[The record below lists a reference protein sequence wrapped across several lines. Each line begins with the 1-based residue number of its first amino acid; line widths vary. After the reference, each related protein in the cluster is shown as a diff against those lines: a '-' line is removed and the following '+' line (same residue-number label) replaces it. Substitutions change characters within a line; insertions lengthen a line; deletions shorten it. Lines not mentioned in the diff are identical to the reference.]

1 MANINQRIL
10 DLLNEIEGN
19 GSFATSGADT
29 IIIPGLHIQGFG
41 EVSIPLLPS
50 QAKEIIQLAHKAPF
64 GMGSKTIIDTN
75 VRSAWEIDATQISFL
90 NKDWFGFL
98 TKITK
103 KVKEGLGIENS
114 EVIPSLYKFLI
125 YEEGDFFLP
134 HIDSEKEP
142 GMFGTLIIGLPS
154 VHSGGQLLIRFDG
167 REKCVDF
174 SIQAND
180 YKIPYAAFFADCEH
194 EIKKITSGYRACIV
208 YNLLQNI
215 DSPKIEGVH
224 ISRFIDPMTDLL
236 KLLSG
241 SIVNRPKVI
250 LLDHQ
255 YTPTNFSWS
264 ALKLHDKPRAEV
276 LVQAAAR
283 AGYFAELGL
292 LTHYMVGQLE
302 SNDYDYSYN
311 YRNKNRK
318 SDSES
323 SMGEVYEEYSCIEYW
338 MDRDIPSLGKIA
350 IDVTEILT
358 DIEIGKG
365 KPIEEEKE
373 RYTGNAGM
381 TLEYWYHYGAVI
393 LWPKN
398 RHIDVL
404 ATISISIKLKW
415 LEFYLENW
423 NDSKLNSKEYAIKL
437 IICMQEELML
447 EELEDSDF
455 SSVASVLS
463 KLRDVHLLEKC
474 SPMLATIFEKIQ
486 IKNWMTLFENYQPAA
501 LALSFDLA
509 VKRNDISVV
518 RHFLELLLSLN
529 EKTSSALGTFLEK
542 YIFKIP
548 LYLERINLP
557 KLQGTN
563 YNQKK
568 SGAGSKDVSIKILE
582 KVIALSQIQATN
594 ADWIDN
600 TFEVI
605 TRSMPREYV
614 NNVLLV
620 AIVNKQG
627 VLVEKLLQKCQEDL
641 ANRTA
646 EKPIPPSDWRR
657 DIPEVKRD
665 KKVWQILKPFL
676 ESPTQEIFEY
686 RENETYRNEMTNAIV
701 NVTVDLAMETIKK
714 GSPYTLKLTK
724 TQASYEMKLRHWKED
739 VALLKSLL
747 I

>member
-29 IIIPGLHIQGFG
+29 IIIPGLHIQGIG

-50 QAKEIIQLAHKAPF
+50 QAKEIIQLANKAPF

-75 VRSAWEIDATQISFL
+75 VRSAWEIDAGQISFL

-154 VHSGGQLLIRFDG
+154 AHTGGELLIRFDG
-167 REKCVDF
+167 RKKCVDF
-174 SIQAND
+174 SIQTND
-180 YKIPYAAFFADCEH
+180 YKMPYAAFFADCEH
-194 EIKKITSGYRACIV
+194 EIKQITSGFRACIV
-208 YNLLQNI
+208 YNLLQNVG
-215 DSPKIEGVH
+215 SQKIEGVH
-224 ISRFIDPMTDLL
+224 IDRYIGPMTDLL
-236 KLLSG
+236 KSLSD
-241 SIVNRPKVI
+241 SIINTPKVI

-255 YTPTNFSWS
+255 YTPANFSCS
-264 ALKLHDKPRAEV
+264 SLKHHDKPRAEV
-276 LVQAAAR
+276 LFQAAAR
-283 AGYFAELGL
+283 AGYYAELGL
-292 LTHYMVGQLE
+292 LTHYMEGQLE
-302 SNDYDYSYN
+302 SDDYDYGYN

-318 SDSES
+318 SGIES
-323 SMGEVYEEYSCIEYW
+323 SMGEVYEEYSGIEYW
-338 MDRDIPSLGKIA
+338 VDGDIPSLGKID
-350 IDVTEILT
+350 IDEKEILT
-358 DIEIGKG
+358 NVKIGKG
-365 KPIEEEKE
+365 KPIEEEE
-373 RYTGNAGM
+373 EGYTGNAGM

-393 LWPKN
+393 LWPKS

-404 ATISISIKLKW
+404 STVPVSVKLKW
-415 LEFYLENW
+415 LEYYLENW
-423 NDSKLNSKEYAIKL
+423 DNAELNSKEYAIKL
-437 IICMQEELML
+437 IICVQEELIL
-447 EELEDSDF
+447 QESGEYDF
-455 SSVASVLS
+455 SSVASILS

-474 SPMLATIFEKIQ
+474 SLMLANVFEKIQ
-486 IKNWMTLFENYQPAA
+486 IKDWMVLFENYQPAS
-501 LALSFDLA
+501 LALVVDLA
-509 VKRNDISVV
+509 AQRNDIFVV
-518 RHFLELLLSLN
+518 VHFLELILSLN
-529 EKTSSALGTFLEK
+529 EKSSTTLGAFLNK
-542 YIFKIP
+542 YILQMP
-548 LYLERINLP
+548 SYLDAINLP
-557 KLQGTN
+557 ERPGTDKHQRN
-563 YNQKK
+563 KQVR
-568 SGAGSKDVSIKILE
+568 SKGTRIEILG
-582 KVIALSQIQATN
+582 KVIALSQIQTAN

-600 TFEVI
+600 TVEVI

-620 AIVNKQG
+620 AVVNKQG
-627 VLVEKLLQKCQEDL
+627 ELAEKLRQKCQEDL
-641 ANRTA
+641 KKRTA

-657 DIPEVKRD
+657 NVPEVKRD

-686 RENETYRNEMTNAIV
+686 RENETYRNEMTNAIT

-724 TQASYEMKLRHWKED
+724 TQASYEMNLRHWKED